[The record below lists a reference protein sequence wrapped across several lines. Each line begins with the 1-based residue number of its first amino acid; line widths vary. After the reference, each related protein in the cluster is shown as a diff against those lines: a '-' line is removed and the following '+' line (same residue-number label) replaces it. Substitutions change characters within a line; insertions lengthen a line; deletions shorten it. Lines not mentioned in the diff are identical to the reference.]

1 MNGIRKVVIPILSF
15 LCFISALLMLFA
27 LNYSGKEQVNFIP
40 PDFDSEAIIGIPEPP
55 QELGWSE
62 ISQVGM
68 SYRVGICGNGNIIIN
83 NGIADVYFFNSETNT
98 VWLKLR
104 VLDEQDNIIYETG
117 LIKPKEYIKSIRFDE
132 VKDGEKIKLKIMAYE
147 PETYYSEGSI
157 ILNTNAEIESSRYTD
172 CSYNADSLSNK
183 MDDSLL
189 AVRDINRL

>member
-1 MNGIRKVVIPILSF
+1 MNGIRKVVIPILAF

-27 LNYSGKEQVNFIP
+27 LNYSGKEQVDFIP
-40 PDFDSEAIIGIPEPP
+40 PDFDSEAIIGMPEPP

-62 ISQVGM
+62 ISQDGM
-68 SYRVGICGNGNIIIN
+68 SYQVGICGNIIIN
-83 NGIADVYFFNSETNT
+83 NGIADVYFFNSQTNT

-117 LIKPKEYIKSIRFDE
+117 LIKPKEYIKSITFDE

-157 ILNTNAEIESSRYTD
+157 ILNTNVEIESSRYTD
-172 CSYNADSLSNK
+172 CSYNADSLNNK